1 MANIQPRKNKD
12 GKIISYCIRVHK
24 GRDASG
30 KQLKPYTKTFFF
42 DEKWSEKKI
51 QAELQKAATLF
62 ENECKNGIVA
72 DNKQSFERYA
82 NYVINLKER
91 IGIKHRTIVR
101 YKELLERINPAIG
114 HYKLCDLK
122 PQHLNAFYE
131 QLSKDGMN
139 KATGGKLSNKT
150 ILEHH
155 RLIRTILA
163 QAEKELLVPYNAAS
177 KATHPKV
184 EHKEANYIEIEDIER
199 ILFYSLQEPLKKQ
212 VALNLLIFTGCRR
225 GEIMGLKWSDI
236 DFKNNMINIKRTLL
250 YSKDRGIY
258 EDTPKTEQS
267 KRSISVPVKVIEVL
281 KSYKK
286 EYNTKRLSLG
296 TAWTDT
302 GFIFVQENGKPMH
315 PDTLTDYCSSFR
327 TKYNNLITKENKE
340 KSNKDKMPLLPHLNP
355 HAFRHSQA
363 SMLILSGLDC
373 ATVSKR
379 LGHAKI
385 STTTDIYSHIM
396 KKADEKA
403 SNTLENILLNNSDD
417 KIYSAKSS

>member
-24 GRDASG
+24 GRDTNG
-30 KQLKPYTKTFFF
+30 KQLKPYTMTFFF

-62 ENECKNGIVA
+62 ENECKKGFVA
-72 DNKQSFERYA
+72 DNKQTFERYA
-82 NYVINLKER
+82 NYVIDLKER
-91 IGIKHRTIVR
+91 IGVKHRTIVR
-101 YKELLERINPAIG
+101 YKELLERIKPVIG

-122 PQHLNAFYE
+122 PQHLNAFYD
-131 QLSKDGMN
+131 QLSKDGIN
-139 KATGGKLSNKT
+139 KATGGKLSSKT
-150 ILEHH
+150 IIEHH

-163 QAEKELLVPYNAAS
+163 EAEKELLVPYNAAS
-177 KATHPKV
+177 KATPPKN
-184 EHKEANYIEIEDIER
+184 ERKEANYIEIEDIER

-225 GEIMGLKWSDI
+225 GEIMGLQWSDI
-236 DFKNNMINIKRTLL
+236 DFKNNLINIKRTSL

-258 EDTPKTEQS
+258 QDTPKTEQS
-267 KRSISVPVKVIEVL
+267 KRSISVPAKVMELLRV
-281 KSYKK
+281 YKK
-286 EYNTKRLSLG
+286 EYNTKRLALG

-302 GFIFVQENGKPMH
+302 GFILVQENGKPMH

-327 TKYNNLITKENKE
+327 TKYNNIIEKENKDRP
-340 KSNKDKMPLLPHLNP
+340 KTNKLPLLPHINP

-379 LGHAKI
+379 LGHANI
-385 STTTDIYSHIM
+385 STTTNIYTHILHEAD
-396 KKADEKA
+396 KKASDK
-403 SNTLENILLNNSDD
+403 LENILLNQN
-417 KIYSAKSS
+417 KQKQVILN

>member
-24 GRDASG
+24 GRDTNG
-30 KQLKPYTKTFFF
+30 KQLKPYTMTFFF

-62 ENECKNGIVA
+62 ENECKKGFVA
-72 DNKQSFERYA
+72 DNKQTFERYA
-82 NYVINLKER
+82 NYVIDLKER
-91 IGIKHRTIVR
+91 IGVKHRTIVR
-101 YKELLERINPAIG
+101 YKELLERIKPAIG

-122 PQHLNAFYE
+122 PQHLNAFYD
-131 QLSKDGMN
+131 QLAKDGIN
-139 KATGGKLSNKT
+139 KATGGKLSSKT
-150 ILEHH
+150 IIEHH

-163 QAEKELLVPYNAAS
+163 EAEKELLVPYNAAS
-177 KATHPKV
+177 KATPPKN
-184 EHKEANYIEIEDIER
+184 ERKEANYIEIEDIER

-225 GEIMGLKWSDI
+225 GEIMGLQWSDI
-236 DFKNNMINIKRTLL
+236 DFKNNLINIKRTSL

-258 EDTPKTEQS
+258 QDTPKTEQS
-267 KRSISVPVKVIEVL
+267 KRSISVPAKVMELLRV
-281 KSYKK
+281 YKK
-286 EYNTKRLSLG
+286 EYNTKRLALG

-302 GFIFVQENGKPMH
+302 GFILVQENGKPMH

-327 TKYNNLITKENKE
+327 KKYNNIIEKENKDRP
-340 KSNKDKMPLLPHLNP
+340 KTNKLPLLPHINP

-379 LGHAKI
+379 LGHANI
-385 STTTDIYSHIM
+385 STTTNIYTHILHEAD
-396 KKADEKA
+396 KKASDK
-403 SNTLENILLNNSDD
+403 LENILLNQN
-417 KIYSAKSS
+417 KQKQVILN

>member
-24 GRDASG
+24 GRDTNG
-30 KQLKPYTKTFFF
+30 KQLKPYTMTFFF

-51 QAELQKAATLF
+51 QAELQKSATLF
-62 ENECKNGIVA
+62 ENECKKGFVA
-72 DNKQSFERYA
+72 DNKQTFERYA
-82 NYVINLKER
+82 NYVIDLKER
-91 IGIKHRTIVR
+91 IGVKHRTIVR
-101 YKELLERINPAIG
+101 YKELLERIKPAIG

-122 PQHLNAFYE
+122 PQHLNAFYD
-131 QLSKDGMN
+131 QLSKDGIN
-139 KATGGKLSNKT
+139 KATGGKLSSKT
-150 ILEHH
+150 IIEHH

-163 QAEKELLVPYNAAS
+163 EAEKELLVPYNAAS
-177 KATHPKV
+177 KATPPKN
-184 EHKEANYIEIEDIER
+184 ERKEANYIEIEDIER

-225 GEIMGLKWSDI
+225 GEIMGLQWSDI
-236 DFKNNMINIKRTLL
+236 DFKNNLINIKRTSL

-258 EDTPKTEQS
+258 QDTPKTEQS
-267 KRSISVPVKVIEVL
+267 KRSISVPAKVMELLRVC
-281 KSYKK
+281 KK
-286 EYNTKRLSLG
+286 EYNTKRLVLG

-302 GFIFVQENGKPMH
+302 GFILVQENGKPMH

-327 TKYNNLITKENKE
+327 TKYNNIIEKENKDRL
-340 KSNKDKMPLLPHLNP
+340 KTNKLPLLPHINP

-379 LGHAKI
+379 LGHANI
-385 STTTDIYSHIM
+385 STTTNIYTHILHEAD
-396 KKADEKA
+396 KKASDK
-403 SNTLENILLNNSDD
+403 LENILLNQN
-417 KIYSAKSS
+417 KQKQVILN

>member
-24 GRDASG
+24 GRDTNG
-30 KQLKPYTKTFFF
+30 KQLKPYTMTFFF

-62 ENECKNGIVA
+62 ENECKKGFVA
-72 DNKQSFERYA
+72 DNKQTFERYA
-82 NYVINLKER
+82 NYVIDLKER
-91 IGIKHRTIVR
+91 IGVKHRTIVR
-101 YKELLERINPAIG
+101 YKELLERIKPAIG

-122 PQHLNAFYE
+122 PQHLNAFYD
-131 QLSKDGMN
+131 QLSKDGIN
-139 KATGGKLSNKT
+139 KATGGKLSSKT
-150 ILEHH
+150 IIEHH

-163 QAEKELLVPYNAAS
+163 EAEKELLVPYNAAS
-177 KATHPKV
+177 KATPPKN
-184 EHKEANYIEIEDIER
+184 ERKEANYIEIEDIER

-225 GEIMGLKWSDI
+225 GEIMGLQWSDI
-236 DFKNNMINIKRTLL
+236 DFKNNLINIKRTSL

-258 EDTPKTEQS
+258 QDTPKTEQS
-267 KRSISVPVKVIEVL
+267 KRSISVPAKVMELLRV
-281 KSYKK
+281 YKK
-286 EYNTKRLSLG
+286 EYNTKRLALG

-302 GFIFVQENGKPMH
+302 GFILVQENGKPMH

-327 TKYNNLITKENKE
+327 TKYNNIIEKENKDRP
-340 KSNKDKMPLLPHLNP
+340 KTNKLPLLPHINP

-379 LGHAKI
+379 LGHANI
-385 STTTDIYSHIM
+385 STTTNIYTHILHEAD
-396 KKADEKA
+396 KKVSDK
-403 SNTLENILLNNSDD
+403 LENILLNQN
-417 KIYSAKSS
+417 KQKQVILN

>member
-24 GRDASG
+24 GRDTNG
-30 KQLKPYTKTFFF
+30 KQLKPYTMTFFF

-62 ENECKNGIVA
+62 ENECKKGFVA
-72 DNKQSFERYA
+72 DNKQTFERYA
-82 NYVINLKER
+82 NYVIDLKER
-91 IGIKHRTIVR
+91 IGVKHRTIVR
-101 YKELLERINPAIG
+101 YKELLERIKPAIG

-122 PQHLNAFYE
+122 PQHLNAFYD
-131 QLSKDGMN
+131 QLSKDGIN
-139 KATGGKLSNKT
+139 KATGGKLSSKT
-150 ILEHH
+150 IIEHH

-163 QAEKELLVPYNAAS
+163 EAEKELLVPYNAAS
-177 KATHPKV
+177 KATPPKN
-184 EHKEANYIEIEDIER
+184 ERKEANYIEIEDIER

-225 GEIMGLKWSDI
+225 GEIMGLQWSDI
-236 DFKNNMINIKRTLL
+236 DFKNNLINIKRTSL

-258 EDTPKTEQS
+258 QDTPKTEQS
-267 KRSISVPVKVIEVL
+267 KRSISVPAKVMELLRV
-281 KSYKK
+281 YKK
-286 EYNTKRLSLG
+286 EYNTKRLALG

-302 GFIFVQENGKPMH
+302 GFILVQENGKPMH

-327 TKYNNLITKENKE
+327 TKYNNIIEKENKDRP
-340 KSNKDKMPLLPHLNP
+340 KTNKLPLLPHINP

-379 LGHAKI
+379 LGHANI
-385 STTTDIYSHIM
+385 STTTNIYTHILHEAD
-396 KKADEKA
+396 KKASDK
-403 SNTLENILLNNSDD
+403 LENILLNQN
-417 KIYSAKSS
+417 KQKQVILN

>member
-24 GRDASG
+24 GRDTNG
-30 KQLKPYTKTFFF
+30 KQLKPYTMTFFF

-62 ENECKNGIVA
+62 ENECKKGFVA
-72 DNKQSFERYA
+72 DNKQTFERYA
-82 NYVINLKER
+82 NYVIDLKER
-91 IGIKHRTIVR
+91 IGVKHRTIVR
-101 YKELLERINPAIG
+101 YKELLERIKPAIG

-122 PQHLNAFYE
+122 PQHLNAFYD
-131 QLSKDGMN
+131 QLSKDGIN
-139 KATGGKLSNKT
+139 KATGGKLSSKT
-150 ILEHH
+150 IIEHH

-163 QAEKELLVPYNAAS
+163 EAEKELLVPYNAAS
-177 KATHPKV
+177 KATPPKN
-184 EHKEANYIEIEDIER
+184 ERKEANYIEIEDIER

-225 GEIMGLKWSDI
+225 GEIMGLQWSDI
-236 DFKNNMINIKRTLL
+236 DFKNNLINIKRTSL

-258 EDTPKTEQS
+258 QDTPKTEQS
-267 KRSISVPVKVIEVL
+267 KRSISVPAKVMELLRV
-281 KSYKK
+281 YKK
-286 EYNTKRLSLG
+286 EYNTKRLALG

-302 GFIFVQENGKPMH
+302 GFLLVQENGKPMH

-327 TKYNNLITKENKE
+327 TKYNNIIEKENKDRP
-340 KSNKDKMPLLPHLNP
+340 KTNKLPLLPHINP

-379 LGHAKI
+379 LGHANI
-385 STTTDIYSHIM
+385 STTTNIYTHILHEAD
-396 KKADEKA
+396 KKASDK
-403 SNTLENILLNNSDD
+403 LENILLNQN
-417 KIYSAKSS
+417 KQKQVILN

>member
-24 GRDASG
+24 GRDTNG
-30 KQLKPYTKTFFF
+30 KQLKPYTMTFFF

-62 ENECKNGIVA
+62 ENECKKGFVA
-72 DNKQSFERYA
+72 DNKQTFERYA
-82 NYVINLKER
+82 NYVIDLKER
-91 IGIKHRTIVR
+91 IGVKHRTIVR
-101 YKELLERINPAIG
+101 YKELLERIKPAIG

-122 PQHLNAFYE
+122 PQHLNAFYD
-131 QLSKDGMN
+131 QLSKDGIN
-139 KATGGKLSNKT
+139 KATGGKLSSKT
-150 ILEHH
+150 IIEHH

-163 QAEKELLVPYNAAS
+163 EAEKELLVPYNAAS
-177 KATHPKV
+177 KATPPKN
-184 EHKEANYIEIEDIER
+184 ERKEANYIEIEDIER

-225 GEIMGLKWSDI
+225 GEIMGLQWSDI
-236 DFKNNMINIKRTLL
+236 DFKNNLINIKRTSL

-258 EDTPKTEQS
+258 QDTPKTEQS
-267 KRSISVPVKVIEVL
+267 KRSISVPAKVMELLRV
-281 KSYKK
+281 YKK
-286 EYNTKRLSLG
+286 EYNTKRLALG

-302 GFIFVQENGKPMH
+302 GFILVQENGKPMH

-327 TKYNNLITKENKE
+327 TKYNNIIEKENKDRP
-340 KSNKDKMPLLPHLNP
+340 KTNKLPLLPHINP

-363 SMLILSGLDC
+363 SMLVLSGLDC

-379 LGHAKI
+379 LGHANI
-385 STTTDIYSHIM
+385 STTTNIYTHILHEAD
-396 KKADEKA
+396 KKASDK
-403 SNTLENILLNNSDD
+403 LENILLNQN
-417 KIYSAKSS
+417 KQKQVILN

>member
-24 GRDASG
+24 GRDTNG
-30 KQLKPYTKTFFF
+30 KQLKPYTMTFFF

-62 ENECKNGIVA
+62 ENECKKGFVA
-72 DNKQSFERYA
+72 DNKQTFERYA
-82 NYVINLKER
+82 NYVIDLKER
-91 IGIKHRTIVR
+91 IGVKHRTIVR
-101 YKELLERINPAIG
+101 YKELLERIKPAIG

-122 PQHLNAFYE
+122 PQHLNAFYD
-131 QLSKDGMN
+131 QLSKDGIN
-139 KATGGKLSNKT
+139 KATGGKLSSKT
-150 ILEHH
+150 IIEHH

-163 QAEKELLVPYNAAS
+163 EAEKELLVPYNAAS
-177 KATHPKV
+177 KATPPKN
-184 EHKEANYIEIEDIER
+184 ERKEANYIEIEDIER

-225 GEIMGLKWSDI
+225 GEIMGLQWSDI
-236 DFKNNMINIKRTLL
+236 DFKNNLINIKRTSL

-258 EDTPKTEQS
+258 QDTPKTEQS
-267 KRSISVPVKVIEVL
+267 KRSISVPAKVMELLRV
-281 KSYKK
+281 YKK
-286 EYNTKRLSLG
+286 EYNTKRLALG

-302 GFIFVQENGKPMH
+302 GFILVQENGKPMH

-327 TKYNNLITKENKE
+327 TKYNNIIEKENKDRP
-340 KSNKDKMPLLPHLNP
+340 KTNKLPLLPHINP

-379 LGHAKI
+379 LGHANI
-385 STTTDIYSHIM
+385 STTTNIYTHILHE
-396 KKADEKA
+396 ADRKA
-403 SNTLENILLNNSDD
+403 SDKLENILLNQN
-417 KIYSAKSS
+417 KQKQVILN

>member
-1 MANIQPRKNKD
+1 MANIQPRKNKE
-12 GKIISYCIRVHK
+12 GKIISYSIRVHK
-24 GRDASG
+24 GRDVNG
-30 KQLKPYTKTFFF
+30 KQLKPYTMTFNF
-42 DEKWSEKKI
+42 DQNWSKKRI
-51 QAELQKAATLF
+51 QSELNKAATLF
-62 ENECKNGIVA
+62 EDECKKGIVA
-72 DNKQSFERYA
+72 DNKQTFERYA
-82 NYVINLKER
+82 NYVLDLKER
-91 IGIKHRTIVR
+91 IGVKHRTIVR

-150 ILEHH
+150 IIEHH

-163 QAEKELLVPYNAAS
+163 EAEKELLVPYNAAS
-177 KATHPKV
+177 KATAPKN
-184 EHKEANYIEIEDIER
+184 EHKEANYLEIEDIER

-225 GEIMGLKWSDI
+225 GEIMGLQWSDI
-236 DFKNNMINIKRTLL
+236 DFKNNLINIKRTLL

-258 EDTPKTEQS
+258 QDTPKTEQS
-267 KRSISVPVKVIEVL
+267 KRSISVPSKVIEL
-281 KSYKK
+281 LRTYKK
-286 EYNTKRLSLG
+286 EYNTKRLALG

-302 GFIFVQENGKPMH
+302 GFILVQENGKPMH

-327 TKYNNLITKENKE
+327 TKYNNIIEKENKDRP
-340 KSNKDKMPLLPHLNP
+340 KTNKLPLLPHINP

-379 LGHAKI
+379 LGHANI
-385 STTTDIYSHIM
+385 STTTNIYTHILHEAD
-396 KKADEKA
+396 KKASDK
-403 SNTLENILLNNSDD
+403 LENILLNQN
-417 KIYSAKSS
+417 KQKQVILN

>member
-12 GKIISYCIRVHK
+12 GKIISYCVRVHK
-24 GRDASG
+24 GRDTNG
-30 KQLKPYTKTFFF
+30 KQLKPYTMTFFF

-62 ENECKNGIVA
+62 ENECKKGFVA
-72 DNKQSFERYA
+72 DNKQTFERYA
-82 NYVINLKER
+82 NYVIDLKER
-91 IGIKHRTIVR
+91 IGVKHRTIVR
-101 YKELLERINPAIG
+101 YKELLERIKPAIG

-122 PQHLNAFYE
+122 PQHLNAFYD
-131 QLSKDGMN
+131 QLSKDGIN
-139 KATGGKLSNKT
+139 KATGGKLSSKT
-150 ILEHH
+150 IIEHH

-163 QAEKELLVPYNAAS
+163 EAEKELLVPYNAAS
-177 KATHPKV
+177 KATPPKN
-184 EHKEANYIEIEDIER
+184 ERKEANYIEIEDIER

-225 GEIMGLKWSDI
+225 GEIMGLQWSDI
-236 DFKNNMINIKRTLL
+236 DFKNNLINIKRTSL

-258 EDTPKTEQS
+258 QDTPKTEQS
-267 KRSISVPVKVIEVL
+267 KRSISVPAKVMELLRV
-281 KSYKK
+281 YKK
-286 EYNTKRLSLG
+286 EYNTKRLALG

-302 GFIFVQENGKPMH
+302 GFILVQENGKPMH

-327 TKYNNLITKENKE
+327 TKYNNIIEKENKDRP
-340 KSNKDKMPLLPHLNP
+340 KTNKLPLLPHINP

-379 LGHAKI
+379 LGHANI
-385 STTTDIYSHIM
+385 STTTNIYTHILHEAD
-396 KKADEKA
+396 KKASDK
-403 SNTLENILLNNSDD
+403 LENILLNQN
-417 KIYSAKSS
+417 KQKQVILN

>member
-24 GRDASG
+24 GRDTNG
-30 KQLKPYTKTFFF
+30 KQLKPYTMTFFF

-62 ENECKNGIVA
+62 ENECKKGFVA
-72 DNKQSFERYA
+72 DNKQTFERYA
-82 NYVINLKER
+82 NYVIDLKER
-91 IGIKHRTIVR
+91 IGVKHRTIVR
-101 YKELLERINPAIG
+101 YKELLERIKPAIG

-122 PQHLNAFYE
+122 PQHLNAFYD
-131 QLSKDGMN
+131 QLSKDGIN
-139 KATGGKLSNKT
+139 KATGGKLSSKT
-150 ILEHH
+150 IIEHH

-163 QAEKELLVPYNAAS
+163 EAEKELLVPYNAAS
-177 KATHPKV
+177 KATPPKN
-184 EHKEANYIEIEDIER
+184 EQKEANYIEIEDIER

-225 GEIMGLKWSDI
+225 GEIMGLQWSDI
-236 DFKNNMINIKRTLL
+236 DFKNNLINIKRTSL

-258 EDTPKTEQS
+258 QDTPKTEQS
-267 KRSISVPVKVIEVL
+267 KRSISVPAKVMELLRV
-281 KSYKK
+281 YKK
-286 EYNTKRLSLG
+286 EYNTKRLALG

-302 GFIFVQENGKPMH
+302 GFILVQENGKPMH

-327 TKYNNLITKENKE
+327 TKYNNIIEKENKDRP
-340 KSNKDKMPLLPHLNP
+340 KTNKLPLLPHINP

-379 LGHAKI
+379 LGHANI
-385 STTTDIYSHIM
+385 STTTNIYTHILHEAD
-396 KKADEKA
+396 KKASDK
-403 SNTLENILLNNSDD
+403 LENILLNQN
-417 KIYSAKSS
+417 KQKQVILN

>member
-24 GRDASG
+24 GRDTNG
-30 KQLKPYTKTFFF
+30 KQLKPYTMTFFF

-62 ENECKNGIVA
+62 ENECKKGFVA
-72 DNKQSFERYA
+72 DNKQTFERYA
-82 NYVINLKER
+82 NYVIDLKER
-91 IGIKHRTIVR
+91 IGVKHRTIVR
-101 YKELLERINPAIG
+101 YKELLERIKPAIG

-122 PQHLNAFYE
+122 PQHLNAFYD
-131 QLSKDGMN
+131 QLSKDGIN
-139 KATGGKLSNKT
+139 KATGGKLSSKT
-150 ILEHH
+150 IIEHH

-163 QAEKELLVPYNAAS
+163 EAEKELLVPYNAAS
-177 KATHPKV
+177 KATPPKN
-184 EHKEANYIEIEDIER
+184 ERKEANYIEIEDIER

-225 GEIMGLKWSDI
+225 GEIMGLQWSDI
-236 DFKNNMINIKRTLL
+236 DFKNNLINIKRTSL

-258 EDTPKTEQS
+258 QDTPKTEQS
-267 KRSISVPVKVIEVL
+267 KRSISVPTKVMELLRV
-281 KSYKK
+281 YKK
-286 EYNTKRLSLG
+286 EYNTKRLALG

-302 GFIFVQENGKPMH
+302 GFILVQENGKPMH

-327 TKYNNLITKENKE
+327 TKYNNIIEKENKDRP
-340 KSNKDKMPLLPHLNP
+340 KTNKLPLLPHINP

-379 LGHAKI
+379 LGHANI
-385 STTTDIYSHIM
+385 STTTNIYTHILHEAD
-396 KKADEKA
+396 KKASDK
-403 SNTLENILLNNSDD
+403 LENILLNQN
-417 KIYSAKSS
+417 KQKQVILN